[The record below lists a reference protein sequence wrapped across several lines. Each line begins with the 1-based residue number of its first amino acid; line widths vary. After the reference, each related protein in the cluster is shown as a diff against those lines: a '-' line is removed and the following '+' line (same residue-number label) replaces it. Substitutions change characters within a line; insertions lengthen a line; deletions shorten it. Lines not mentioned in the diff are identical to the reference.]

1 MFRDVHLLRC
11 ERRLI
16 KVSHCANT
24 HPCKTLCEHYFRH
37 SVYKE
42 AHLAMP
48 HYETLQM
55 WHTYSTFVCVLVKTS
70 AVMWWHVCASRF
82 FLSLD
87 HRRSIQKQMWEL
99 DTNSIWAW
107 PILRRHNT
115 IRCYTWTWVPLV
127 MLWKYTS
134 MFLDSLQK
142 KKCAVQTFIFVI
154 QNDSMYSV
162 TSVKPH

>member
-115 IRCYTWTWVPLV
+115 IRCYTWTWNTPRCFWTLFKRKSVLF
-127 MLWKYTS
+127 KHS
-134 MFLDSLQK
+134 FLLSRMIVCIVWLLLNHIR
-142 KKCAVQTFIFVI
+142 A
-154 QNDSMYSV
+154 
-162 TSVKPH
+162 H